1 MGLLKRFILATA
13 STFHLRAP
21 GGGYEWWTLMSWTC
35 RPVNPVESIYLC
47 QSRLTYVKTQTAVS
61 VRTSDHAYVVDMR
74 QSKNFTFLKFRG
86 TSPVLMLCR
95 YELSS
100 LTGSYESQLDKIEL
114 CIRDE
119 AIWKAKPRASLN
131 LVIKCG
137 NTFQI
142 RICVVAWV
150 ASQGSIK
157 QSLS

>member
-1 MGLLKRFILATA
+1 M
-13 STFHLRAP
+13 
-21 GGGYEWWTLMSWTC
+21 
-35 RPVNPVESIYLC
+35 
-47 QSRLTYVKTQTAVS
+47 
-61 VRTSDHAYVVDMR
+61 
-74 QSKNFTFLKFRG
+74 
-86 TSPVLMLCR
+86 LMLCR

-100 LTGSYESQLDKIEL
+100 LIGSYESQLDKIEL

-119 AIWKAKPRASLN
+119 AIWKAKPQASLN